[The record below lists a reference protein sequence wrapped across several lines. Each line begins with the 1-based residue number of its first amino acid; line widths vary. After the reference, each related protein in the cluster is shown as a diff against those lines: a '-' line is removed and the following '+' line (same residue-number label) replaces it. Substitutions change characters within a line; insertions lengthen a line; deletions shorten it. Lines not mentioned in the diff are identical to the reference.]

1 MPRVDKNGPFLCLS
15 RARVTALLVMVSSP
29 GAMLAIGVSVAGRPI
44 RSSSS
49 AILSAFSTR
58 TLYLL
63 VPLLSLRKPC
73 PNMQEHESI
82 HIWMINVKVAPS
94 ALSKLHIKYGLLVGD
109 RAKQRY
115 GGMLSV
121 HGEEF
126 YGSNRKI
133 TCSIIIG

>member
-1 MPRVDKNGPFLCLS
+1 M
-15 RARVTALLVMVSSP
+15 TALLVMVGSP

-49 AILSAFSTR
+49 AILSASSTR

-63 VPLLSLRKPC
+63 VSLLSLRFPR
-73 PNMQEHESI
+73 PNIQEHECI

-94 ALSKLHIKYGLLVGD
+94 APTKLHENYGLLVGA
-109 RAKQRY
+109 RAKQRSD
-115 GGMLSV
+115 GVLSV

-133 TCSIIIG
+133 TCSIISG